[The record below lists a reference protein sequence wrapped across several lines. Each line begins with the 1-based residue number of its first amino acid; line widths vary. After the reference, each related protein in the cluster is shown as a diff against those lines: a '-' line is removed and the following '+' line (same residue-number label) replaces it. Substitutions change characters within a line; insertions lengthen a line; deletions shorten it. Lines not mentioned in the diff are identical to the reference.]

1 MKLNKKK
8 GIILASSVISLILIG
23 VFFVI
28 YETGPYDKNNGKD
41 IVVDIPMGSTVS
53 SVADILKENN
63 LIKNEV
69 LFKLNFKMKNNA
81 SHMKSGK
88 YLLSQKLSN
97 SDIIEKLVSGEI
109 YRDGIKVTIPE
120 GSTSNEIIALLVK
133 NELGKKED
141 FEKLVSNPSEFYS
154 DFEFLD
160 QKDIKSLEGFLYPST
175 YYFDKDAKPK
185 DIIKEMLSLFDKSY
199 TDKLKKKQKERNMTL
214 QEVVNLASIVE
225 KEAVIDEDRPIIAS
239 VFYNRLEIG
248 MPLQSDATL
257 QYIFETRKKSIT
269 YNDLKIDSPYNTYI
283 KKGLPPTPIANPS
296 IKSIEA
302 VLEPSNTDYL
312 YFVASI
318 DGGNVYSK
326 TYEEHKTNVNKYRK
340 DRDERNKALEEASK
354 ENN

>member
-1 MKLNKKK
+1 MV
-8 GIILASSVISLILIG
+8 SSVILLVLIG
-23 VFFVI
+23 ALFVA
-28 YETGPYDKNNGKD
+28 YEGGPYDKNNGKD

-175 YYFDKDAKPK
+175 YYL
-185 DIIKEMLSLFDKSY
+185 IKM
-199 TDKLKKKQKERNMTL
+199 QN
-214 QEVVNLASIVE
+214 
-225 KEAVIDEDRPIIAS
+225 
-239 VFYNRLEIG
+239 
-248 MPLQSDATL
+248 
-257 QYIFETRKKSIT
+257 
-269 YNDLKIDSPYNTYI
+269 LKI
-283 KKGLPPTPIANPS
+283 
-296 IKSIEA
+296 
-302 VLEPSNTDYL
+302 
-312 YFVASI
+312 
-318 DGGNVYSK
+318 
-326 TYEEHKTNVNKYRK
+326 
-340 DRDERNKALEEASK
+340 
-354 ENN
+354 